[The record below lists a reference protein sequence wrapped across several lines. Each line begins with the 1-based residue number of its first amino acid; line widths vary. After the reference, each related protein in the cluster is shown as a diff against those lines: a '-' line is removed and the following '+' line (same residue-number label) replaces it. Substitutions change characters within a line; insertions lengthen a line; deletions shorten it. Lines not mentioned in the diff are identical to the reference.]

1 MDKQPISFISK
12 LFTRFT
18 RHPELQDVT
27 FSSRFENPLP
37 FHRCCKK
44 KKKKSDS
51 NWRSSVSFFKTPECC
66 GRLYLSS
73 WLTEFLSQV
82 GGAPQQGVGLSV
94 FLSDQRGSLSHWY
107 LNNVTLR
114 GSFGQCFFFILH
126 LEFYTHQIIAK
137 CGFLVCVDFS
147 YPNHIHVT
155 AVAPLFGMSPA
166 FCLGW
171 SRGRLLVF
179 WITVFC
185 VVFTLLHV
193 CFECLHA
200 NFPPAAV
207 LCRRM
212 QNVIHITDYGSADFW
227 MICETIKID
236 DSMIWINIKHILYKN
251 TVHAVQ

>member
-1 MDKQPISFISK
+1 MPNVVFFFWNCDELLWINSPSASFQSCLPGLPDTQSCK
-12 LFTRFT
+12 TSHFLRDLRTRF
-18 RHPELQDVT
+18 LFIVAA
-27 FSSRFENPLP
+27 
-37 FHRCCKK
+37 KK

-51 NWRSSVSFFKTPECC
+51 NWRSSVSFFKTPECY

-126 LEFYTHQIIAK
+126 FEFYTHHIIAK

-212 QNVIHITDYGSADFW
+212 QNVIHIT
-227 MICETIKID
+227 
-236 DSMIWINIKHILYKN
+236 
-251 TVHAVQ
+251 